1 MVYYNHK
8 DKRNYQKEKKDMVA
22 VFRTTS
28 GHPFFAVANSKKD
41 AINALY
47 DCFATENQQKWLTP
61 ERWWKSL
68 TDSNGNKPFEIHEC
82 KVLK

>member
-1 MVYYNHK
+1 
-8 DKRNYQKEKKDMVA
+8 MVA
-22 VFRTTS
+22 VFRTTT
-28 GHPFFAVANSKKD
+28 GHPFFAVAEDKKT

-68 TDSNGNKPFEIHEC
+68 ADNNGVKPFEIREC

>member
-1 MVYYNHK
+1 
-8 DKRNYQKEKKDMVA
+8 MVA
-22 VFRTTS
+22 IFEMTG
-28 GHPFFAVANSKKD
+28 GHPFYAVADNKKD

-47 DCFATENQQKWLTP
+47 DRFATAEQQKYLTP

-68 TDSNGNKPFEIHEC
+68 TDSNGNKPFEIREC

>member
-1 MVYYNHK
+1 MV
-8 DKRNYQKEKKDMVA
+8 V

-28 GHPFFAVANSKKD
+28 GHPFFAVANDKKD
-41 AINALY
+41 AINTLY

-61 ERWWKSL
+61 ERWRKSL
-68 TDSNGNKPFEIHEC
+68 TDSNGTKHFKIREC

>member
-1 MVYYNHK
+1 MVTI
-8 DKRNYQKEKKDMVA
+8 
-22 VFRTTS
+22 FRTTS
-28 GHPFFAVANSKKD
+28 GHPFYAVADSKKD

-47 DCFATENQQKWLTP
+47 DRFATTEQQKWLTP

-68 TDSNGNKPFEIHEC
+68 SDSNGVKPFEIREC